1 MPTRAL
7 RNIIQNI
14 RSFNDLAE
22 LRTDPQEYGLQNI
35 IFHEMLI
42 ELPLKHNYYF
52 ITMTNFMNID
62 CKF

>member
-22 LRTDPQEYGLQNI
+22 LQTDPQEYGLQNYI
-35 IFHEMLI
+35 LLGVNNAHRVTI
-42 ELPLKHNYYF
+42 EA
-52 ITMTNFMNID
+52 
-62 CKF
+62 